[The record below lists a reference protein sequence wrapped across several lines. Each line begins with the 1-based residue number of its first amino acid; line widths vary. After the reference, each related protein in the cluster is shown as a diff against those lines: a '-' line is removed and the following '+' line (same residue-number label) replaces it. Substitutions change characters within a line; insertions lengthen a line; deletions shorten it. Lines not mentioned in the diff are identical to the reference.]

1 MLYRKV
7 LPFQEGYSLFA
18 SRYNTS
24 HFFSCYANKKNHYA
38 FNVNG
43 IVQSCT
49 VALYDKKNIFGN
61 INTGFVNQNKIDKWV
76 INVDDSCSDCPYLLI
91 CKSGNCPMVK
101 RINGVSFKRICESMK
116 NTIYENLALFALDG
130 QYNDILDVE

>member
-1 MLYRKV
+1 MI
-7 LPFQEGYSLFA
+7 
-18 SRYNTS
+18 
-24 HFFSCYANKKNHYA
+24 KK
-38 FNVNG
+38 
-43 IVQSCT
+43 S
-49 VALYDKKNIFGN
+49 IFGN

-101 RINGVSFKRICESMK
+101 RINGVSFERICESMK